1 MYQRSKRAVARRAM
15 GKVLAGCVVL
25 NLVSCAGHQPVTQA
39 PSTVIETPETL
50 LSTASADSVI
60 NLPRTEPPS
69 IELPALLPIPLSR
82 AESTPVPPER
92 AAEAVASVMRTH
104 SASILPCSFVLRDQP
119 DLNGVVVL
127 AVEVIPDGRVAGA
140 EILENTTGNRE
151 LARCLADAAGIW
163 QFKPV
168 DEEYPRSVI
177 VRLPFR
183 MK

>member
-1 MYQRSKRAVARRAM
+1 M
-15 GKVLAGCVVL
+15 LF
-25 NLVSCAGHQPVTQA
+25 LVSCAGHQPIAQSPSVSRETREA
-39 PSTVIETPETL
+39 PL
-50 LSTASADSVI
+50 ATASADSLI
-60 NLPRTEPPS
+60 KLPRTEPPI
-69 IELPALLPIPLSR
+69 IELPALLPIPLDQV
-82 AESTPVPPER
+82 ETGPVPPER
-92 AAEAVASVMRTH
+92 AAEAVASVLRAH

-127 AVEVIPDGRVAGA
+127 AVEVVPDGRVAYA

-168 DEEYPRSVI
+168 NEEYRRTVI